1 MLEWP
6 QERRMRKD
14 REGRAPSSHS
24 SSVSFGQRVQADTA
38 KLTALTD
45 GLREAFRA
53 NSEPESALV
62 QLRAKVEGLLSSDD
76 ANSFEDPVGMAL
88 TAACVEVLRREPTAA
103 MWEFIWSLAWHSS
116 PLEHGLPQAVIE
128 VANEDPDFKGQ
139 FLDIA
144 TEVVRMAVAD
154 PGRRAITRDRD
165 AMRQWR
171 EHWNEIA
178 NLDEV
183 WWGLRA
189 HGYVMYRDDDGVL
202 GIVASL
208 DPRAFV
214 QLLAE
219 FDQPYSVA
227 SALDWPAG
235 AIWSFDRWR
244 TLLQLAPV
252 AFDMD
257 GVWNGSVIA
266 PYLLCIASDQ
276 LNQGRARL
284 GPNLKEEDLKEA
296 SDETDALIREIVKVI
311 ASRGDGSPCAM
322 RWATWLM
329 RHAIGALAKEQPP
342 YPVNVRSPG
351 YAESALIETLAKESA
366 AITWLPSCSSD
377 AKPWEVWCY
386 RCVLVSVALVQR
398 LSPPG
403 IDAFLESWRIS
414 PDEWSSEKGEVLRE
428 RASIF
433 EVFGQRADAYGT
445 RLLALPLAEALDP
458 VGVWKGIWDAT
469 GDIREIIEFG
479 DADSEGQEGWRRQ
492 SDASNLM
499 QLAFGLGLMMLDHM
513 IVPTRELKY
522 DRRSAAGELV
532 HLLTDFVHELEA
544 IDRLDRGYWRDAMRH
559 LAIRR
564 AVWLSAQHIDGSQAP
579 GIALDPGITPTLV
592 DYIRDLAGN
601 VENLLAFIDVA
612 LRNQVDRGTLRAAID
627 GAGIDLSSTIEF
639 AERLMKLD
647 PRRAGVGEAQLSA
660 GRSLLVS
667 AT

>member
-1 MLEWP
+1 M
-6 QERRMRKD
+6 
-14 REGRAPSSHS
+14 
-24 SSVSFGQRVQADTA
+24 
-38 KLTALTD
+38 
-45 GLREAFRA
+45 
-53 NSEPESALV
+53 
-62 QLRAKVEGLLSSDD
+62 
-76 ANSFEDPVGMAL
+76 
-88 TAACVEVLRREPTAA
+88 
-103 MWEFIWSLAWHSS
+103 
-116 PLEHGLPQAVIE
+116 
-128 VANEDPDFKGQ
+128 
-139 FLDIA
+139 
-144 TEVVRMAVAD
+144 
-154 PGRRAITRDRD
+154 
-165 AMRQWR
+165 
-171 EHWNEIA
+171 
-178 NLDEV
+178 
-183 WWGLRA
+183 
-189 HGYVMYRDDDGVL
+189 
-202 GIVASL
+202 
-208 DPRAFV
+208 
-214 QLLAE
+214 
-219 FDQPYSVA
+219 
-227 SALDWPAG
+227 
-235 AIWSFDRWR
+235 
-244 TLLQLAPV
+244 
-252 AFDMD
+252 
-257 GVWNGSVIA
+257 
-266 PYLLCIASDQ
+266 
-276 LNQGRARL
+276 
-284 GPNLKEEDLKEA
+284 
-296 SDETDALIREIVKVI
+296 
-311 ASRGDGSPCAM
+311 
-322 RWATWLM
+322 
-329 RHAIGALAKEQPP
+329 
-342 YPVNVRSPG
+342 
-351 YAESALIETLAKESA
+351 
-366 AITWLPSCSSD
+366 
-377 AKPWEVWCY
+377 
-386 RCVLVSVALVQR
+386 
-398 LSPPG
+398 
-403 IDAFLESWRIS
+403 
-414 PDEWSSEKGEVLRE
+414 RE

-433 EVFGQRADAYGT
+433 EIFGQRADAYGT

-660 GRSLLVS
+660 GRALLVS